1 MLVRTVAAFALT
13 TTAALAAPNAS
24 AVPDRAALK
33 QNCTGDYLALC
44 SEFAPDSPEV
54 HACFKQNRASLSP
67 NCQAAIGSYTKAQ
80 KRG

>member
-1 MLVRTVAAFALT
+1 MLVRSLFAVILS
-13 TTAALAAPNAS
+13 TTAAVAAPNAT
-24 AVPDRAALK
+24 ATPDRAALK
-33 QNCTGDYLALC
+33 KNCTGDYLALC